1 MAMTKIFR
9 ECAFVASPELSIN
22 TMPGKNGGITI
33 QLPDGS
39 EDAKGVF
46 IQLLDRNAWVNNSLV
61 NISGTVPLSEVEQA
75 IPMGNFY
82 DGDQSIPIEAGC
94 TYHAEQGTI
103 HIRALYQGPNSFNDP
118 VISLVLFF

>member
-9 ECAFVASPELSIN
+9 ECAFIANPELSIN
-22 TMPGKNGGITI
+22 TIPGTSGGITI

-39 EDAKGVF
+39 EDAKGIF
-46 IQLLDRNAWVNNSLV
+46 IQLLDPNAWQNNSNV
-61 NISGTVPLSEVEQA
+61 NISGAVPLSEVEQL

-82 DGDQSIPIEAGC
+82 DGSANIPVIAGC

-103 HIRALYQGPNSFNDP
+103 QIRANYQGPNSFKDP
-118 VISLVLFF
+118 VVSLVLFF